1 MAARMGQDSEIFETV
16 MVYFC
21 FLKIKNEERKSLQK
35 CALA

>member
-21 FLKIKNEERKSLQK
+21 FLKINMKKENRYKNVL
-35 CALA
+35 